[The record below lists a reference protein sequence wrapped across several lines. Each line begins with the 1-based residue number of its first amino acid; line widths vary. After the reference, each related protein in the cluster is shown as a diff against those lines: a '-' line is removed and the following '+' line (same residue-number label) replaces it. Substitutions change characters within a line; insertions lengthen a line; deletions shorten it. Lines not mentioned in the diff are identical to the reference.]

1 MCFPYIQHI
10 YKASQY
16 IKCFSTNKTCDAQ
29 KLVSYNRTHMHR
41 ILIKSQLLVM
51 KEYSKRN
58 VNYEDI
64 LNHFKEFH
72 ISMHVS
78 PNQAHSRMLTRSWH
92 RRRFCVM
99 VDASPGFLC
108 QGMFRCRHH
117 KPEFHCQQ
125 HAAARV

>member
-1 MCFPYIQHI
+1 VCFPYIQHI

-29 KLVSYNRTHMHR
+29 KLVSYSRTSHASCFDQVKTVGYER
-41 ILIKSQLLVM
+41 ILKTKGQL
-51 KEYSKRN
+51 K
-58 VNYEDI
+58 I